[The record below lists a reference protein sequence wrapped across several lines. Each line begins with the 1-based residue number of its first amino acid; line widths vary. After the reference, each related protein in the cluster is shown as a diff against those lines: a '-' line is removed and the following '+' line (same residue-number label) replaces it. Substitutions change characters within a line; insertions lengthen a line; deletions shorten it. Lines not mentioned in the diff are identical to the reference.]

1 MPPGTRK
8 SSEWKRAIKMLIYW
22 EQEMAEAFMPKI
34 ARAKSEEGVI
44 KEKIKA
50 KKKEVTKAKTADDQ
64 AAIAEEIVEM
74 EENLPLV
81 PDIPRV
87 LADDITPECLGTVM
101 SKNASSAAVISAEG
115 GIFEIM
121 AGRYSQGTPNFD
133 LYLKSHAADPVRID
147 RTSKSPESMDDP
159 RLTMALAVQPDV
171 LQSLSEKPGF
181 RGRGLIGRF
190 LFVYPPDNLGERSG
204 NGPPMDDQAEERYQR
219 SVRELIDLTRAEDAP
234 QRTLVLSDEAAE
246 CWSDYSQEIEREL
259 PEGGRFDHMR
269 DWAGKAPGAA
279 ARIAALFHS
288 ARHGGDFLAHAVSRD
303 DMIAAI
309 ATCRAL
315 EEHALYTFDVMQA
328 DEMLDGARTVLRWI
342 ERHCK
347 ESITAREVYQGHK
360 SRFPRM
366 RDLEPVLDL
375 LEERGWIRRLG
386 EVSRGRGRPSRTYA
400 VNPAVF
406 GVFGVCG
413 DEYENRT

>member
-1 MPPGTRK
+1 
-8 SSEWKRAIKMLIYW
+8 
-22 EQEMAEAFMPKI
+22 MAADSKPKI
-34 ARAKSEEGVI
+34 ARAKSKEGVI
-44 KEKIKA
+44 KEAIKA
-50 KKKEVTKAKTADDQ
+50 KQKEANKAKTADDR
-64 AAIAEEIVEM
+64 AVIAEEIAEM
-74 EENLPLV
+74 EENLPIV

-87 LADDITPECLGTVM
+87 LADDITPERLGTVM
-101 SKNASSAAVISAEG
+101 SRNASSAAVISAEG
-115 GIFEIM
+115 GVFEIM

-133 LYLKSHAADPVRID
+133 LYLKGHAADPVRID
-147 RTSKSPESMDDP
+147 RTSKAAESMDDP

-204 NGPPMDDQAEERYQR
+204 NGPPMDEQAEERYQR

-234 QRTLVLSDEAAE
+234 PRTLVLSDEAAE

-259 PEGGRFDHMR
+259 PEGGRFHHMR

-288 ARHGGDFLAHAVSRD
+288 ARHGDDFLAHAVSSD

-315 EEHALYTFDVMQA
+315 EEHALYTFDAMQA

-342 ERHCK
+342 ERHGK
-347 ESITAREVYQGHK
+347 KAITARDVYQGHK

-375 LEERGWIRRLG
+375 LEERGWIRQVDEANG
-386 EVSRGRGRPSRTYA
+386 DRGRPSRTYA
-400 VNPAVF
+400 VNPAVS

-413 DEYENRT
+413 GKNENRT